1 MLNLIIKTYI
11 DEIDDIYIDKFIN
24 FYKQYFQYFYN
35 IEVEYSKTFE
45 IFKNILDTLDET
57 NKDIIH
63 SNIINNILL
72 K

>member
-35 IEVEYSKTFE
+35 IEIEYSKTFK